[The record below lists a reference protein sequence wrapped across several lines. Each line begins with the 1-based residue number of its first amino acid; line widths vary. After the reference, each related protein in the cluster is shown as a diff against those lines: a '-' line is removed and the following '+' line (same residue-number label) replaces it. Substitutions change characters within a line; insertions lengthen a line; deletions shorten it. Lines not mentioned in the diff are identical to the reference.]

1 MLNRVNARLT
11 VSTARREE
19 TADDPATP
27 KTRNLSEIY
36 ASTTELPTRES
47 TGASGMQQLRTS
59 LPSDAYQAAEKKDPS
74 AAQAAQ
80 NLMQLGNWKH

>member
-1 MLNRVNARLT
+1 MLNRVNAHLT

-19 TADDPATP
+19 TEDAPATP
-27 KTRNLSEIY
+27 KTRNLNEIY

-59 LPSDAYQAAEKKDPS
+59 LPSNAYQAAEKQDPR

-80 NLMQLGNWKH
+80 NLLQLQNWKR